1 MKLQEITLSI
11 FDGKHGDCKDKKGS
25 GLYFISV
32 KDLREHDIDYSKAR
46 EIDEVDFQQ
55 NYVRTNLENGDTI
68 YANTGDTIGKS
79 IFVQDNPL
87 VAKTSFQKSVAIIK
101 PNKEKIDPRFLYYLL
116 KYETPRLRT
125 AATGSGQK
133 NLLLSTM
140 RDFEVSIPT
149 RDVQEKI
156 SATLGAIDDRIR
168 MNNRINDNLQQQIKL
183 IYDYWFHQFAFPDRN
198 GKPYSENGGAMRFD
212 ESLKRNIPVSWTVKS
227 FTDNEL
233 FSILCPG
240 VDIFET
246 KTYYATAEINGTS
259 ISDGNVVDFA
269 TRESRANMQPR
280 INSVW
285 FAKMKNS
292 IKHLYLNEA
301 MGEFIN
307 NAILSTGF
315 CGLQCTE
322 ASFEYIASFIE
333 HSYFE
338 TTKDILAHGATQEA
352 VNNDDLS
359 NIRIIVPDDKTLN
372 RYHETTKS
380 IFAKMSMNICENQRL
395 IRLRDWLLPMLMN
408 GQITIT
414 D

>member
-168 MNNRINDNLQQQIKL
+168 MNNRINDNL
-183 IYDYWFHQFAFPDRN
+183 A
-198 GKPYSENGGAMRFD
+198 A
-212 ESLKRNIPVSWTVKS
+212 
-227 FTDNEL
+227 
-233 FSILCPG
+233 
-240 VDIFET
+240 
-246 KTYYATAEINGTS
+246 
-259 ISDGNVVDFA
+259 
-269 TRESRANMQPR
+269 
-280 INSVW
+280 
-285 FAKMKNS
+285 
-292 IKHLYLNEA
+292 
-301 MGEFIN
+301 
-307 NAILSTGF
+307 
-315 CGLQCTE
+315 
-322 ASFEYIASFIE
+322 
-333 HSYFE
+333 
-338 TTKDILAHGATQEA
+338 
-352 VNNDDLS
+352 
-359 NIRIIVPDDKTLN
+359 
-372 RYHETTKS
+372 
-380 IFAKMSMNICENQRL
+380 
-395 IRLRDWLLPMLMN
+395 
-408 GQITIT
+408 
-414 D
+414 